1 MLDSEVTLSF
11 LSGSRDADSEL
22 QMMFI
27 YLLGLRPWD
36 LLLKEDVCCCSL
48 KVDPTKTATSL
59 RACPGKSNLVPG
71 LD

>member
-1 MLDSEVTLSF
+1 MLDSEATLSF

-36 LLLKEDVCCCSL
+36 LLLKENVCCCSL